1 MQSCGCGLFFTW
13 LIVFFIMFQKKKNLF
28 SSCLV
33 SFFFFNYHLGVDYV
47 FGCNFEF
54 VLKLVMC
61 FICVEVT
68 KTGIPE
74 ASE

>member
-1 MQSCGCGLFFTW
+1 MW
-13 LIVFFIMFQKKKNLF
+13 LWAIFHLVNCFLHNVSKKKKFVFFMFSL
-28 SSCLV
+28 L
-33 SFFFFNYHLGVDYV
+33 FFFNYHLGVDYV